1 MTKPSI
7 NLVTTRDPP
16 LEEHLR
22 LQKRLKLAFQNSMP
36 IPVATNTCPMRRSKT
51 QLRGSWA
58 ST

>member
-7 NLVTTRDPP
+7 NLVTTRDPT

-22 LQKRLKLAFQNSMP
+22 LQERLKLAFQNSMP

-51 QLRGSWA
+51 
-58 ST
+58 